1 MPNSWLYKLKH
12 TAPAVTA
19 DDDATNRRRS
29 SKSNRK
35 PTPPPPPSTETRKSY
50 YFTRELKPSSS
61 AQPISPRK
69 KPSSRQRRPK
79 KKAAAVRPSPDLV
92 SSSVSGG
99 CSCRVNHCTTADK
112 LESTPPPAAAAAA
125 VVDYSVSVSDT
136 EFRSD
141 CSLTTDSFDKMVSS
155 RSSNNSCSCPLDSS
169 GLNNDIVLQVDNK
182 PARQVYDKMPQRDLV
197 PILTKPSS
205 FDDRIEGIKK
215 QRSSSIPKLPM
226 SINVAKE
233 QKGSSFVRKQPN
245 SPGIKLRVKSP
256 RIGYM
261 RVQQPGRKSSS
272 SSSSSSTNSS
282 SSSSFAS
289 SGCMAVVKSSADPQ
303 LDFMESMVE
312 MIVENNISSSKDLE
326 DLLACYL
333 CLNSDEYHDVIIKVF
348 KQIWFFHFTKL

>member
-61 AQPISPRK
+61 AQPISP
-69 KPSSRQRRPK
+69 
-79 KKAAAVRPSPDLV
+79 RPSPDLV

-215 QRSSSIPKLPM
+215 Q
-226 SINVAKE
+226 
-233 QKGSSFVRKQPN
+233 QPN